1 MSSFGDQATTLPL
14 EDLLEMPTWIA
25 FAHDGQD
32 RPELQ
37 EHRGYHHY
45 GDPASSVT
53 PSGYCGSR
61 RPPPV
66 TMV

>member
-45 GDPASSVT
+45 GDPW
-53 PSGYCGSR
+53 R
-61 RPPPV
+61 QQRHRND
-66 TMV
+66 